1 MWIIA
6 GLGNPGTKYLKTR
19 HNVGFTVID
28 LLSDDLN
35 IPLVEKELF
44 MYGRGEAEGNAIV
57 LLKPLTFMN
66 RSGIA
71 VKKILK
77 KFNSSPEKLLVV
89 HDDLDLE
96 AGALKIRKN
105 GSSGGHKGIESIIQE
120 ISSREFV
127 RVKLGI
133 GRDNSV
139 PVEKYV
145 LSSFKPF
152 EKERLRD
159 VIIKAEDVVKVI
171 IRDGVEKAMN
181 KFNRSSSHTGPKI

>member
-1 MWIIA
+1 
-6 GLGNPGTKYLKTR
+6 LGNPGSKYLKTR
-19 HNVGFTVID
+19 HNIGFKVVD
-28 LLSDDLN
+28 LLSGALN
-35 IPLVEKELF
+35 IPLVEKELY
-44 MYGRGEAEGNAIV
+44 MYGRGEAEGSAIV

-66 RSGIA
+66 RSGLV

-77 KFNSSPEKLLVV
+77 KFNSSPERLIVV

-152 EKERLRD
+152 EKEGLRD
-159 VIIKAEDVVKVI
+159 AIIKAEDAVKVI
-171 IRDGVEKAMN
+171 VRDGVDRAMN
-181 KFNRSSSHTGPKI
+181 KFNRSSSQAGPRA